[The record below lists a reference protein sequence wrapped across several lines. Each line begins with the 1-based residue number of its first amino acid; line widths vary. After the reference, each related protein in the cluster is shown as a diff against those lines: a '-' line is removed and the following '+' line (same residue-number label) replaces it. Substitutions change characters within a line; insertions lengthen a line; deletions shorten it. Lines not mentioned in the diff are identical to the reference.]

1 MIRVAVKFLQPYKKA
16 VFMNRNDFIVNAL
29 DAITHKMYL
38 AVTKTSFTTI
48 NFCNFKFRRTA
59 ELFYFVMC
67 LPAGAALIIQNINNI
82 CKSTVN

>member
-1 MIRVAVKFLQPYKKA
+1 MYCKNYGAVKKTDVVNTKK
-16 VFMNRNDFIVNAL
+16 VYSV
-29 DAITHKMYL
+29 IT
-38 AVTKTSFTTI
+38 
-48 NFCNFKFRRTA
+48 NFKAETVKNLCDLKFRKIA

>member
-1 MIRVAVKFLQPYKKA
+1 
-16 VFMNRNDFIVNAL
+16 MNSNAFIVNAV
-29 DAITHKMYL
+29 DFIANKMYL
-38 AVTKTSFTTI
+38 AVTKTAFSTEK
-48 NFCNFKFRRTA
+48 FCNFKFRRTA